1 MKMVMKRMI
10 LSARALAI
18 VAMACHGANAAYS
31 EYIGEKPVPSW
42 DKLDEAFQKSIIE
55 GVRLHSENPN
65 LGSEEAHKSWMDA
78 KLKDGWVFGEE
89 KDAEKK
95 THPCLVPYGELPKEQ
110 QFKDALFR
118 AVVLSLAPSL
128 VDYDPD
134 AAPVVDPR
142 IAELENALAKAKA
155 DNDNAAQ
162 KIAKLEA
169 GIAPAADPVPEIEI
183 KRPKVGAQL
192 KMPKKQRDADKVVE
206 ALNDGDLFQVVLA
219 DAGSQV
225 LPAVNFVG
233 GQSILAASG
242 DGDDIRLTLIEPI
255 EIDSSNPHASI
266 REAWLLD
273 VNGIALSKCRLA
285 VDLVGGGG
293 LTAAIPAKS
302 IVFNFE
308 QPAD

>member
-1 MKMVMKRMI
+1 MKMDSKEKV
-10 LSARALAI
+10 
-18 VAMACHGANAAYS
+18 NA
-31 EYIGEKPVPSW
+31 ETTDVTEKTEV
-42 DKLDEAFQKSIIE
+42 
-55 GVRLHSENPN
+55 V
-65 LGSEEAHKSWMDA
+65 
-78 KLKDGWVFGEE
+78 
-89 KDAEKK
+89 
-95 THPCLVPYGELPKEQ
+95 EQ
-110 QFKDALFR
+110 QNEAQESGAKIPFE
-118 AVVLSLAPSL
+118 LSLEHLNGQISKLA
-128 VDYDPD
+128 DKIFEIDPD
-134 AAPVVDPR
+134 ASIGGDKGGAVDVACSMLDFAGAR
-142 IAELENALAKAKA
+142 IIELEDALAKSKA

-169 GIAPAADPVPEIEI
+169 GISPAADPVPEIEI

-206 ALNDGDLFQVVLA
+206 GLNDGDLFQVVLA

-273 VNGIALSKCRLA
+273 VNGVALSKCRLA

>member
-1 MKMVMKRMI
+1 MTMQKFL
-10 LSARALAI
+10 LSGSAVGLIAL
-18 VAMACHGANAAYS
+18 ACHGANAAYCRYLDDNS
-31 EYIGEKPVPSW
+31 QPDW
-42 DKLDEAFQKSIIE
+42 DDVDSVQKDSIYAGIRLHAENPEAGDEA
-55 GVRLHSENPN
+55 
-65 LGSEEAHKSWMDA
+65 AHESWMKAKIDA
-78 KLKDGWVFGEE
+78 GWKCGET
-89 KDAEKK
+89 KDANKK
-95 THPCLVPYGELPKEQ
+95 THPCIVPYAELPKEQ

-118 AVVLSLAPSL
+118 AIVLSLAPAL
-128 VDYDPD
+128 VDYRDKSEIK
-134 AAPVVDPR
+134 ADPR
-142 IAELENALAKAKA
+142 IAELEDALAKAKA

-183 KRPKVGAQL
+183 KRPKVGVHL
-192 KMPKKQRDADKVVE
+192 KLPKKLRDADKVIE

-219 DAGSQV
+219 DAGSHV
-225 LPAVNFVG
+225 LPAINFVG
-233 GQSILAASG
+233 GQSILTASG
-242 DGDDIRLTLIEPI
+242 EGDDARLTLIEPI

-273 VNGIALSKCRLA
+273 VNGAALSKCRLA